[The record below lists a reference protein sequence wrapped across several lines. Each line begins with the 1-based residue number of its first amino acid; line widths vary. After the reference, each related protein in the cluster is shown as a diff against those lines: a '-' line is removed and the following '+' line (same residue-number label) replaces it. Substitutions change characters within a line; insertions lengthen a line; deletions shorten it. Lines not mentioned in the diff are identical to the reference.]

1 MRKVIATAV
10 FIAVLTAGAFA
21 QLSYRVGTIF
31 GNGSPQGYH
40 VGSVDLA
47 DINDRVNF
55 EIVTMTPWEFGEVWV
70 GPSLEWEFPR
80 SQNWRV
86 DMSIALSLVAKVDGP
101 AQPLK
106 NLRPSLSFMFGF

>member
-1 MRKVIATAV
+1 MKKLIAIV
-10 FIAVLTAGAFA
+10 GVLAICAGALA

-55 EIVTMTPWEFGEVWV
+55 EIVTMTPWEFGEFWG
-70 GPSLEWEFPR
+70 GPSVEWLIPR

-86 DMSIALSLVAKVDGP
+86 DMSVALSVVAKVDGP

-106 NLRPSLSFMFGF
+106 NLRPALSLMFGF